1 MKIDRYYQWLPN
13 TGNDGEIVKLKNI
26 YYDNDIVF
34 YEFSDGEICNE
45 EFIAPYTTSLKDIKG
60 KMLVELSSRN
70 DSWQQDYIKSKA
82 ISDPNIQSENGRQ
95 REIPPLDD
103 ILKSSNDTIED
114 SAIGKYRL
122 IPPKSNK
129 TIQPIDYKDYMSND
143 DLIKMGLIEAPKDV
157 VKEKEEKVTTN
168 HIEDEIIET
177 DIIKYEK
184 DDINNQEDSVVETT
198 KKQEETTNPIAI
210 LVNASA
216 KNPITIPMELTID
229 LPSKDLF
236 NIIKNNFEDGSEKFI
251 DVILSHID
259 YDMLV
264 SSLKEALTNAYNE

>member
-13 TGNDGEIVKLKNI
+13 TGNDGEIVKLRNI

-70 DSWQQDYIKSKA
+70 DTWQQDYIKSKA
-82 ISDPNIQSENGRQ
+82 ISDPNIQSERGGQ

-103 ILKSSNDTIED
+103 ILNSSNDVIEN

-122 IPPKSNK
+122 VPPKSNK
-129 TIQPIDYKDYMSND
+129 TILPIDYKDYMSNE
-143 DLIKMGLIEAPKDV
+143 DLIKMGLIEAPKEV
-157 VKEKEEKVTTN
+157 VKNIEEEIIVKPTKEE
-168 HIEDEIIET
+168 IET

-184 DDINNQEDSVVETT
+184 DDINNQEDIVVETT
-198 KKQEETTNPIAI
+198 KKTEETNPIAI

-236 NIIKNNFEDGSEKFI
+236 NIVKNNFEDGSEKFI